1 MKQKKYLGRRIFA
14 LSLALLLCLNTA
26 TAYAAPDVSSGYE
39 STETVSQDTKPSV
52 EQGESETA
60 EETEN
65 TESKTET
72 ETENKGSGDSDT
84 LGENTGENEEDTADK
99 STGETEETETSE
111 NDADEVE
118 TDADADEIDNSSVEE
133 ADGEEAELEEP
144 SEEEPEEMPQE
155 VRAFLDAAAALPS
168 ADEVTAE
175 NAEKIGEQVNAAFD
189 LYNVLIETDTGY
201 AEREDVA
208 GAIEKVKAVSA
219 AVQDVIGELEAEK
232 AVRAFLNAVAAVE
245 VPEEDLTLE
254 ENADLAES
262 YREAVL
268 KAFELYEAL
277 SEEQQ
282 EMEEVAVSFME
293 LENMAMVLPEYGIST
308 YALSNVVV
316 RPDYNPGQCYPGVS
330 RHGGSVTKSVGESG
344 FYKRRAVKN
353 FYCQGCGWFYG
364 QSSGKEY
371 ANIQWEQ
378 SVDGVISDVSFQAGT
393 LEGSQCLEMDFTG
406 AMAGTTL
413 VTIQYDVNFHTR
425 WNSGYASCPGCG
437 AMTSVQQYD
446 DSWYHYVDTF
456 YVTVVSPQSEQQ
468 VWYVYVPTDGI
479 ENGSA
484 TIELNALVPA
494 GAIGNYNDA
503 FMPIRNVK
511 LSDPNGVRGNYADI
525 SYRLTRSNTFV
536 TGYYSSVTYNYGIN
550 LTVNGL
556 NEPTP
561 NGEPLSVFLDYDWPY
576 SCQLIS
582 PTDNYMYYNVQWGN
596 HVTGEI
602 RIIVYEPETV
612 TIGVGEENGYTHT
625 YGPEMTG
632 GSLEALTYGAYVRTL
647 NEAKNSPN
655 KPTASDTDILKLN
668 YNIKAELNTSPKADW
683 YKVYGTENGIG
694 KTAKVST
701 TYTYFGTYVGSGS
714 NYIFVYPR
722 TTYVDVVKYKVVND
736 TETTT
741 PVTIV
746 KEFDGI
752 SEEQIPDNFALT
764 YRVSGCADH
773 NGISGTLQKSAAAL
787 TNTDGTPRLSWSV
800 ELPVAKH
807 GSAEHTITFTESNAG
822 VDGYKNPT
830 MGGNTVKLEALT
842 AEDGAEKPVITVTN
856 RYELEDNV
864 FELFYDFNG
873 GTDGPDTQVYRGTA
887 NEISHEFNV
896 AGKESPIKIPT
907 NGDKVFK
914 GWSEERNGDVKYAYD
929 SETEKYDPAKV
940 TVVKENGKSSA
951 SKTLYAVWEEYT
963 APQYRLDSLVKE
975 RIKSGELPAGVTL
988 PENVIVNDDDT
999 VVFLG
1004 DNPAPVTLLYKITV
1018 NGTAGAKYKVT
1029 DPGAEWVSGG
1039 DAHKK
1044 EGSTLVVTGTIK
1056 EGSTSAVIYVTKT
1069 FTKGDIKNG
1078 KLTNEAEL
1086 ESNNP
1091 DTEDPENGKGTG
1103 TSDTEKKYTVTINF
1117 ITDDEDPEILQD
1129 ASRNE
1134 FEENEKF
1141 GFGVDK
1147 PQAQKAALRSAAGA
1161 GTTAISVPYTI
1172 TKNGKTYV
1180 LDETASKDAL
1190 DALKAA
1196 GAAGV
1201 TSDIVKDLIYTLDMK
1216 GGSDTDKEEGGSDG
1230 VPDKYQAKIVYQ
1242 AAEGGSQDGEDGYV
1256 TIKNGEEYAAEGT
1269 ANVSANATADQGF
1282 YFDNWTAAAAE
1293 DSSFSYT
1300 PSEESKLTGTI
1311 DVKGGAVYT
1320 FTANFA
1326 SKTVL
1331 HISITG
1337 NNDTVVYN
1345 GSEQSVTGYTMVVTD
1360 KDGNEIELPDSLTVT
1375 PAQAEC
1381 SASGTEVNN
1390 ADNQDYPERY
1400 PMGLT
1405 AEKFSVA
1412 GDNAAR
1418 YTVTFDVTDG
1428 WLKITEREKLTVTAG
1443 DVTAVYDGSEQPVT
1457 PVVTVGETLR
1467 TEDAEITVVYV
1478 DAEGNESSD
1487 APVDA
1492 GTYRVRVT
1500 AKLDGYDDATCEA
1513 TVTIA
1518 RRRLSVTTASA
1529 AKTYDGTPLTDS
1541 TAAVVVEGGA
1551 VAGEEITATATGS
1564 RIEVGSTVNT
1574 YRLNWGNAKAS
1585 NYEVRETLGTLT
1597 VNAATGGGGTGG
1609 GGGNSD
1615 PDPTPAPPTP
1625 ETTPIIPGPVPAV
1638 GPEPVVPVVTPV
1650 APTAPVAAPT
1660 ATAAL
1665 VSPTPEAVAL
1675 AEEEVPLA
1683 GEEERE
1689 PQPVEMNEE
1698 EIPLA
1703 GGNGAGWALINF
1715 ALMNLAIFEA
1725 LMLLIG
1731 YFVNTK
1737 NDKEDEDE
1745 KRKLKKKGI
1754 FRIIS
1759 LPIAVISLI
1768 VFILTED
1775 ITLPTAFVDKYTIVM
1790 LIIAVVQTVVVAL
1803 SNKKYEDKEE
1813 A

>member
-1 MKQKKYLGRRIFA
+1 MKRKKYLGRRIFA
-14 LSLALLLCLNTA
+14 LSLTLLLCLNTA
-26 TAYAAPDVSSGYE
+26 TAYAAPEVSAGYE
-39 STETVSQDTKPSV
+39 STETVSENTEPSV
-52 EQGESETA
+52 VQGESEAA

-65 TESKTET
+65 TGSRTET
-72 ETENKGSGDSDT
+72 ETENNGSGDNDT
-84 LGENTGENEEDTADK
+84 LGEDTGENGEDTADEF
-99 STGETEETETSE
+99 SGETEETESSGD
-111 NDADEVE
+111 DADSVE
-118 TDADADEIDNSSVEE
+118 TDADVDGTDNSSEEE
-133 ADGEEAELEEP
+133 ADGEKPEPEEP
-144 SEEEPEEMPQE
+144 SEKEPEEMPQE
-155 VRAFLDAAAALPS
+155 VQAFLDAAAALPS
-168 ADEVTAE
+168 ADTVTAE
-175 NAEKIGEQVNAAFD
+175 NAEKIGEQVKAALG
-189 LYNVLIETDTGY
+189 LYDVLLETDTGY
-201 AEREDVA
+201 AGRGDVA
-208 GAIEKVKAVSA
+208 EAIGKVNAVSA

-232 AVRAFLNAVAAVE
+232 AVRAFLDAVAAVE
-245 VPEEDLTLE
+245 VPEEDLTLK

-262 YREAVL
+262 YHGAVL

-277 SEEQQ
+277 SEEQR

-293 LENMAMVLPEYGIST
+293 LENMAMVLPDYGVSA

-316 RPDYNPGQCYPGVS
+316 NPDYNPNGCIPGVN

-371 ANIQWEQ
+371 ANIQWDQ
-378 SVDGVISDVSFQAGT
+378 SVDGVISDVSFQAGI

-413 VTIQYDVNFHTR
+413 VTVQYDVNFHTR

-456 YVTVVSPQSEQQ
+456 YVTVTDDSSSDR
-468 VWYVYVPTDGI
+468 VWYVYVPTNGAK
-479 ENGSA
+479 NGSA
-484 TIELNALVPA
+484 DINYIQQLYYNGRGVLTEAAIQNVRLDDSQGIGKVYANISANACEYYK
-494 GAIGNYNDA
+494 GNY
-503 FMPIRNVK
+503 
-511 LSDPNGVRGNYADI
+511 
-525 SYRLTRSNTFV
+525 
-536 TGYYSSVTYNYGIN
+536 YGIRLN
-550 LTVNGL
+550 VSGL
-556 NEPTP
+556 NQPTP
-561 NGEPLSVFLDYDWPY
+561 EGEYVSANINYQYRTMSNSGYWNRW
-576 SCQLIS
+576 IS
-582 PTDNYMYYNVQWGN
+582 ATDEV
-596 HVTGEI
+596 
-602 RIIVYEPETV
+602 RIVVYEPD
-612 TIGVGEENGYTHT
+612 TIQLKVGESIVHKNKGNYTSGVFLYEKEPT
-625 YGPEMTG
+625 STDQSILAVSDVVSSLK
-632 GSLEALTYGAYVRTL
+632 GSHKGNAKGA
-647 NEAKNSPN
+647 
-655 KPTASDTDILKLN
+655 
-668 YNIKAELNTSPKADW
+668 
-683 YKVYGTENGIG
+683 GIV
-694 KTAKVST
+694 TVST
-701 TYTYFGTYVGSGS
+701 TYTYYDGREGDY
-714 NYIFVYPR
+714 YYYPNF
-722 TTYVDVVKYKVVND
+722 TCVDVVNYEIAED
-736 TETTT
+736 LEDTT

-752 SEEQIPDNFALT
+752 SEEQIPDNFTLT
-764 YRVSGCADH
+764 YTVSGCADH
-773 NGISGTLQKSAAAL
+773 NGVSGTLQKSAAAL

-842 AEDGAEKPVITVTN
+842 VEVGAEKPVITVTN
-856 RYELEDNV
+856 KYELEDNV

-873 GTDGPDTQVYRGTA
+873 GTNGPDTQVYKGGASET
-887 NEISHEFNV
+887 SHEFDV

-914 GWSEERNGDVKYAYD
+914 GWSEERNGVVKYAYD
-929 SETEKYDPAKV
+929 SEKEEYAPAKV

-963 APQYRLDSLVKE
+963 APEYQLDSLVKE
-975 RIKSGELPAGVTL
+975 RIKSSELPAGVTL
-988 PENVIVNDDDT
+988 PENVKVNNDDT

-1039 DAHKK
+1039 DAQEK

-1056 EGSTSAVIYVTKT
+1056 EGSTSAVIYVTKK
-1069 FTKGDIKNG
+1069 FTKGDINKNG

-1086 ESNNP
+1086 ESNDP

-1117 ITDDEDPEILQD
+1117 ITDDETPETLQD
-1129 ASRNE
+1129 PSRNE

-1147 PQAQKAALRSAAGA
+1147 PQAQRAALRSAAGA

-1190 DALKAA
+1190 DALKTA
-1196 GAAGV
+1196 GDTGV

-1216 GGSDTDKEEGGSDG
+1216 GGSDPGKEEGGSDG

-1256 TIKNGEEYAAEGT
+1256 TIKNGEEYATEGT
-1269 ANVSANATADQGF
+1269 ADVSANATADQGF
-1282 YFDNWTAAAAE
+1282 YFDNWTAAAAG
-1293 DSSFSYT
+1293 DSSFGYT

-1311 DVKGGAVYT
+1311 SVKGGAVYT

-1331 HISITG
+1331 NIRITG

-1360 KDGNEIELPDSLTVT
+1360 KDGNKIALPDGLTVT
-1375 PAQAEC
+1375 PARTEC

-1390 ADNQDYPERY
+1390 AENQDYPERY

-1405 AEKFSVA
+1405 AEKFSVT
-1412 GDNAAR
+1412 GVNADR

-1428 WLKITEREKLTVTAG
+1428 WLKITEKEKLTVTAG
-1443 DVTAVYDGSEQPVT
+1443 DVTAVYDGSEHPVT
-1457 PVVTVGETLR
+1457 PVVTVGETVR
-1467 TEDAEITVVYV
+1467 TKDAEITVVYV

-1500 AKLDGYDDATCEA
+1500 AKLDGYDDAACEA

-1518 RRRLSVTTASA
+1518 RRGLTVTTASA

-1564 RIEVGSTVNT
+1564 RTEVGSAVNT
-1574 YRLNWGNAKAS
+1574 YRLNWGNAKES

-1609 GGGNSD
+1609 GGGNSN
-1615 PDPTPAPPTP
+1615 PDPTPAPPAP

-1638 GPEPVVPVVTPV
+1638 GPEPVVPVVIPV
-1650 APTAPVAAPT
+1650 APTTPVAAPT

-1683 GEEERE
+1683 GEEERA

-1715 ALMNLAIFEA
+1715 ALMNLAIFES